1 MKLTP
6 VLPPREPGAVRLPE
20 WRLPGRAWL
29 VLGSLTVLALLAIA
43 LVPDDARAFMT
54 RLGILVIGVA
64 GAWLALGRAAVMT
77 ASSPEHFEDA
87 LRRPVPARYE
97 IPGLRAVET
106 DVRMSTANAFGVE
119 RRLKPVLRELAA
131 WRLQRNHGIDVDRD
145 PQRAEAILGDRLW
158 ALVKPSA
165 VFPEYR
171 DPGMPLA
178 DVQASVDRL
187 EQV

>member
-1 MKLTP
+1 M
-6 VLPPREPGAVRLPE
+6 AVI
-20 WRLPGRAWL
+20 
-29 VLGSLTVLALLAIA
+29 ALLAIA
-43 LVPDDARAFMT
+43 IVPDEARAFAT
-54 RLGILVIGVA
+54 RLAVFVIGLGA
-64 GAWLALGRAAVMT
+64 GWRALGRAAAIT

-87 LRRPVPARYE
+87 LRRPVPTRFE

-131 WRLQRNHGIDVDRD
+131 WRLRRNHGIDLDRD
-145 PQRAEAILGDRLW
+145 PEAARAVLGDRLW
-158 ALVKPSA
+158 PLVKASDA
-165 VFPEYR
+165 FPEYR

-178 DVQASVDRL
+178 DVQAGVDRL